1 VTPYDTATA
10 GDAGDAAITTVSV
23 DNRPLTVTIAEF
35 SGLSWDKDTT
45 PEIVFDIGSVVCGS
59 YIYHIVH
66 VYNSAGVEIQT
77 NSSAEITDGWFYEMD
92 HVGSP
97 GSAVRHAETGWQQNW
112 TANTWTGIP
121 ATLAP
126 PTVSGNR
133 VRYIFQTAITA
144 GTTVSV
150 RVQQA
155 EIRAENI

>member
-1 VTPYDTATA
+1 VTPYDSATA
-10 GDAGDAAITTVSV
+10 GDAGDAAVTTVAV

-35 SGLSWDKDTT
+35 SGLSWDKDVT
-45 PEIVFDIGSVVCGS
+45 PEIIFDMASVVCGS

-66 VYNSAGVEIQT
+66 VYDSTGTEIQT
-77 NSSAEITDGWFYEMD
+77 NSSAEITDGFYYEAD
-92 HVGSP
+92 HAGSP
-97 GSAVRHAETGWQQNW
+97 GSAVRYDETGWQTGW
-112 TANTWTGIP
+112 TANTWTGIA

-144 GTTVSV
+144 GTTVSI